1 MARTYKRKRAP
12 KTNRRYKRKQ
22 IKKKAVIPRSMRP
35 LRYTF
40 KRDLETTIQLNG
52 SAAPDGWSNDGNFRI
67 YTNLAWSL
75 ASLGATTDFTN
86 LFRQYKING
95 ARTRLFFSQTGSS
108 NSTTSNSSYFT
119 NSQILC
125 RLATNQRGTAEVLDN
140 AYWFQRQAKK
150 YKTALNGG
158 RPIDL
163 YMPLTILSE
172 VASSTGTSN
181 IMRKPSYVSTAN
193 TNVVH
198 HGLNIALERVDGQS
212 FSDNQAN
219 YQYCKMITT
228 LYLEFRGVE

>member
-12 KTNRRYKRKQ
+12 RTTRRYKRKAM
-22 IKKKAVIPRSMRP
+22 KKKAVVPRSMRP

-40 KRDLETTIQLNG
+40 KRDLEQTIQLNG
-52 SAAPDGWSNDGNFRI
+52 STAPDGWYNDGNYRI

-95 ARTRLFFSQTGSS
+95 ARVRMYFSNTASTTTELGS
-108 NSTTSNSSYFT
+108 NSYYT

-125 RLATNQRGTAEVLDN
+125 RMATNQRGTDEVLN
-140 AYWFQRQAKK
+140 NSYWFQRQAKK

-158 RPIDL
+158 RPIDI

-172 VASSTGTSN
+172 VASSTGSSN
-181 IMRKPSYVSTAN
+181 VMRKPSYVSTAN
-193 TNVVH
+193 TNIVH
-198 HGLNIALERVDGQS
+198 HGLNIALERVDGQG
-212 FSDNQAN
+212 FSQNQSN
-219 YQYCKMITT
+219 YQYCKLITT